1 VSSSLDSFDIRARF
15 SGARHWRRRAIV
27 AGILA
32 LVVLVVFL
40 MTWNAFYV
48 YVPPGQHLV
57 TISKDGTDLPQGQVL
72 AEPDEKGI
80 QRVVK
85 GEGWHFV
92 PPIIYETEVEKNTYI
107 PPGKVGVVTARGGKE
122 LPPGRFLAE
131 RSDDPEQEER
141 GIQREVLTPGM
152 YRINAHGFD
161 VETVD
166 ATVIDPGH
174 IGVMRR
180 LLGRESKGRFAET
193 PEFRGILKEVLQPGL
208 YYVNPKEFE
217 VIRAEVGIFQTTFFY
232 DENPKQSTA
241 ITFISKGGFPISM
254 DCTVEWEILPQDMP
268 LLVAEYGHRE
278 AVERNVIDVQAH
290 AIGRDKGID
299 YGVQNFL
306 EGTKREEFQNDF
318 TAELTRVCKQKN
330 VTVRSAF
337 IRNIVIPENYLKPIR
352 DKQIAAETQITN
364 KAKEATAQ
372 SEADVEREQKMIAQ
386 RAAEVAAQT
395 LRIVAGIDRDSENI
409 VTRTQAEITKLKADY
424 ESQMATLDSQ
434 RIEVEGKAGAEVT
447 RLKETAKGNLFPLKM
462 KVFQDDNDAFL
473 RYSLAEQLNPKL
485 MLRLFHSGS
494 GTLWTNMGEKNFNL
508 FLPAAGAAADP
519 PSTTKSPAAALPT
532 GTSKAK

>member
-1 VSSSLDSFDIRARF
+1 MSSSLDSFDIRARF
-15 SGARHWRRRAIV
+15 PQGRQWRRRAIV
-27 AGILA
+27 AGIFVFA
-32 LVVLVVFL
+32 VLIVFL
-40 MTWNAFYV
+40 MTWNAFFV
-48 YVPPGQHLV
+48 YVPPGKHLV
-57 TISKDGTDLPQGQVL
+57 IVSKDGTELPQGQVL
-72 AEPDEKGI
+72 AEEHEKGI

-92 PPIIYETEVEKNTYI
+92 LPIVYETEIEANTYV
-107 PPGKVGVVTARGGKE
+107 PPGKVGIVTARGGKE

-131 RSDDPEQEER
+131 PDRDER
-141 GIQREVLTPGM
+141 GIQREVLPPGM

-161 VETVD
+161 VELVD
-166 ATVIDPGH
+166 ATVINPGYV
-174 IGVMRR
+174 GVMRR
-180 LLGRESKGRFAET
+180 LLGRESKGRFAEHA
-193 PEFRGILKEVLQPGL
+193 EERGILKEVLQPGL
-208 YYVNPKEFE
+208 YYINTKEFE
-217 VIRAEVGIFQTTFFY
+217 VIRTEVGIFQTTFFY
-232 DENPKQSTA
+232 DSDPKQSTA
-241 ITFISKGGFPISM
+241 ISFISKGGFPISM
-254 DCTVEWEILPQDMP
+254 DCTVEWEILPQHMP
-268 LLVAEYGHRE
+268 QLVAEYGKRQ

-306 EGTKREEFQNDF
+306 EGTKREAFQNDY

-352 DKQIAAETQITN
+352 DKQIAAETEITN

-424 ESQMATLDSQ
+424 GAQMATLDSQ

-462 KVFQDDNDAFL
+462 KIFQDDNEAFL

-485 MLRLFHSGS
+485 ILRLFHSGS

-508 FLPAAGAAADP
+508 FLPAAAAAD
-519 PSTTKSPAAALPT
+519 SPAPAAGAATTPT
-532 GTSKAK
+532 GASKAK